1 MPHCI
6 IASSVA
12 TSLEICWLRPPAG
25 SIGVRDPPIVIK
37 VPFSSDYRGLVG
49 QQLWGFLWVPGSQY
63 SRHNEEL
70 FNPAGDVLDGF
81 PWGRRWVAGVTGGGS
96 SDEISFISTNSRSNI
111 FLDTFAGRSAMELKG
126 PIAWSPLWEFPIRL
140 SAVPWLDVA
149 SWALAATSARR
160 LRGSVGCLCLFH
172 HQTPAM
178 RQLAVELSFACLE
191 RGNRESGEGKWV
203 GGNGLE
209 CLVVCTR
216 WH

>member
-1 MPHCI
+1 MDFH
-6 IASSVA
+6 
-12 TSLEICWLRPPAG
+12 G
-25 SIGVRDPPIVIK
+25 GRD
-37 VPFSSDYRGLVG
+37 G
-49 QQLWGFLWVPGSQY
+49 WPGI
-63 SRHNEEL
+63 
-70 FNPAGDVLDGF
+70 
-81 PWGRRWVAGVTGGGS
+81 TGGGS

-111 FLDTFAGRSAMELKG
+111 FLDTFTGRSAMGLKG

-140 SAVPWLDVA
+140 LAVPWLDVA

-160 LRGSVGCLCLFH
+160 LRGSVGCLRLFH

-178 RQLAVELSFACLE
+178 RQVAVELSFACLE